1 MEASAFSL
9 DMPHPHDD
17 PIPNAAR
24 LRALGDLLARGIRRL
39 ARLRRQRI
47 LVESGATCLDL
58 VAESSVTVPGAGNP
72 QPEEAR

>member
-24 LRALGDLLARGIRRL
+24 MRALGDLLARGIRR
-39 ARLRRQRI
+39 QRI
-47 LVESGATCLDL
+47 LAESGATCRDL

>member
-1 MEASAFSL
+1 L
-9 DMPHPHDD
+9 THHHKPDTDRRH
-17 PIPNAAR
+17 

-47 LVESGATCLDL
+47 RAESRATCLDL

-72 QPEEAR
+72 LPEEAR